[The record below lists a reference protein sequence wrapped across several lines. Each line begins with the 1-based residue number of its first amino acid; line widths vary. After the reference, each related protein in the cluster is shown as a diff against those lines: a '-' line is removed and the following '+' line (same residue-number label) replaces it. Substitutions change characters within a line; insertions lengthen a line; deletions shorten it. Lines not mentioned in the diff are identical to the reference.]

1 MTGSERQDEKRGPRK
16 HPFVDCEHIIL
27 PDNRVVEC
35 QIEGEGELGAKAHQI
50 SANVADLR
58 ASRVRTAEDED
69 ERATATDCHAQCL
82 LPRDRFLENEE
93 GEYHGKDRH
102 RCGDNAGIDRRGDA
116 QPDVVQSL
124 VKHDAEQSRLRQL
137 HNVAHGNML
146 ARTYQRGHPKEQSS
160 PHHTKR
166 HHRDAVKTTVHRRL
180 ADRSHQPPDGL
191 CGKHTQM
198 CLQGHTVILH
208 LLFIIPFYY

>member
-1 MTGSERQDEKRGPRK
+1 MAAVNVVHGNWLTCLEVNGRTKSEA
-16 HPFVDCEHIIL
+16 HVNIHLFVDCEHIIL

-35 QIEGEGELGAKAHQI
+35 QIEGEGELRAKAHQI

-82 LPRDRFLENEE
+82 LPCDRLLENEE

-124 VKHDAEQSRLRQL
+124 VKHDAEQSRSRAEQPPPHETTPQRCRQNHCSSPPCRPEPSAPRWPL
-137 HNVAHGNML
+137 QQTYSNVPARAHGYPSSFIYNSFLLLML
-146 ARTYQRGHPKEQSS
+146 MQS
-160 PHHTKR
+160 
-166 HHRDAVKTTVHRRL
+166 
-180 ADRSHQPPDGL
+180 
-191 CGKHTQM
+191 
-198 CLQGHTVILH
+198 
-208 LLFIIPFYY
+208 Y